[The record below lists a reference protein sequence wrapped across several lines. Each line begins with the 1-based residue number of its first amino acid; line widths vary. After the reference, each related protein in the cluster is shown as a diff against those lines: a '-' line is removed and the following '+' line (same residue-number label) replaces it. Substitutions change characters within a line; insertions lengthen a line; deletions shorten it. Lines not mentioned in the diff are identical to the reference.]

1 MQPGAQAD
9 GREDAQ
15 TDPVRDEP
23 QILANQLDQ
32 RLMGAWYVISGRHYS
47 YQCYEDAQQDLVVQH
62 SERVNRHEYLIA
74 NRSRYKILLIHVM
87 PRHVRLNS
95 NFKHP
100 HSHTRLLTSSRSTA
114 KVCHILR
121 SSIWW
126 SAGVVA
132 K

>member
-47 YQCYEDAQQDLVVQH
+47 YQCHEDAQQDLVVQH
-62 SERVNRHEYLIA
+62 SERVNRYEYLIIA
-74 NRSRYKILLIHVM
+74 NRSRYTILLIHVM

-95 NFKHP
+95 NFSTHTHTP
-100 HSHTRLLTSSRSTA
+100 VHSLLP
-114 KVCHILR
+114 
-121 SSIWW
+121 
-126 SAGVVA
+126 VVLQKCA
-132 K
+132 TF